1 MTALPNLNGWVR
13 HLLLTIALNFASP
26 QAIVYGY
33 LVPVFFLVAFGSVFR
48 TDSPPLQA
56 HMGQILTI
64 TILGGA
70 CFGLPTALVSERE
83 QGVWR
88 RYRLLPLPVAWLV
101 LSAMIARV
109 LIVASAVLIQIALA
123 RAVYGTPLPTQ
134 PGSAVLAFFFVT
146 AAFLALGLLIAA
158 LADTV
163 PAVQALGQC
172 IFLPMIM
179 IGGVGVPLTALPDWA
194 QHVAGFMPG
203 RYAVEVLQPCFDGR
217 SGLPGTAFRLGAL
230 AVIGLAAG
238 VTAARLFRWEAG
250 ARIGRPARLW
260 VTAALTAWI
269 SVGPFA
275 WQTGRLQ
282 PILPD
287 AAPWTNITE
296 AQIAEIHFDSLPAD
310 HDLVAPLAPPTLDS
324 AQAREF
330 AAKLDLWPQGKLDH
344 SIVRDERRG
353 GDGVGLGWV
362 GGLDAPYA
370 GSGALVERD
379 ESPVERAY
387 IDFAVVDGYPAVDH
401 IATEKIGSLAG
412 NLGIVAPFHLSCSGV
427 EGEHHVPGAGGID
440 DPIFHDGRGFESARG
455 PKFHAPRETEPRN
468 GPFIDLVEWAEAPV
482 GLRAAV

>member
-1 MTALPNLNGWVR
+1 VTARPNLNGWIR

-33 LVPVFFLVAFGSVFR
+33 LVPVFFLLAFGSVFR

-88 RYRLLPLPVAWLV
+88 RYRLLPIPVAWLV

-109 LIVASAVLIQIALA
+109 LIVASAVLIQIAMA

-134 PGSAVLAFFFVT
+134 PGIAVLAFFFVT

-217 SGLPGTAFRLGAL
+217 NGLPGAGFRLGAL
-230 AVIGLAAG
+230 GVIGLAAG
-238 VTAARLFRWEAG
+238 VAAVRLFRWEAG
-250 ARIGRPARLW
+250 ARFGRPATLW
-260 VTAALTAWI
+260 VAAAFAAWI
-269 SVGPFA
+269 SVGAVA
-275 WQTGRLQ
+275 WQTGRLK
-282 PILPD
+282 PILPE
-287 AAPWTNITE
+287 AAAWTNITE
-296 AQIAEIHFDSLPAD
+296 AQIAEIRFDALPGD
-310 HDLVAPLAPPTLDS
+310 HDLVAPLAPATPDPGE
-324 AQAREF
+324 AKEF
-330 AAKLDLWPQGKLDH
+330 AAKLGLWPRGRLDDAGQ
-344 SIVRDERRG
+344 SIRN
-353 GDGVGLGWV
+353 
-362 GGLDAPYA
+362 
-370 GSGALVERD
+370 LVSIAAVADLCADPR
-379 ESPVERAY
+379 ESE
-387 IDFAVVDGYPAVDH
+387 
-401 IATEKIGSLAG
+401 IARL
-412 NLGIVAPFHLSCSGV
+412 VFRQLS
-427 EGEHHVPGAGGID
+427 
-440 DPIFHDGRGFESARG
+440 RGFEPAVARQG
-455 PKFHAPRETEPRN
+455 LAWIILSPEDGLALTKAPALGLFRHPPER
-468 GPFIDLVEWAEAPV
+468 LVRQRSVIYAEKYLGRLLGKIPD
-482 GLRAAV
+482 